1 MSAARVASLLLC
13 LALPSSVL
21 ADEKAATAGIERLGV
36 QLDSGAPM
44 KITSDELE
52 ALRDESGAERI
63 IFTQNVHVEQGE
75 LEVFCDWLEA
85 IYPETAGGQADRIT
99 ARGSVRILQTGREA
113 ICTEA
118 IFDNVK
124 QTAECTTEGGKSRL
138 RRGEDTIRAD
148 RIYFDLQ
155 TGKFRASGRV
165 EVEVRSEEEGE

>member
-13 LALPSSVL
+13 LLLPSSVL
-21 ADEKAATAGIERLGV
+21 ADEKAATAGFERLGV
-36 QLDSGAPM
+36 QLESGAPM

-63 IFTQNVHVEQGE
+63 IFTQNVHVVQGE

-85 IYPETAGGQADRIT
+85 MYPETAGGQADRIT

-118 IFDNVK
+118 VFDNVK
-124 QTAECTTEGGKSRL
+124 ETAECTTEGGKSRL

-148 RIYFDLQ
+148 RIYFDLR